1 MSIVKAGRS
10 AANYADGGRYDGPAG
25 IAVDTP
31 AAGFYRY
38 RMVKGGFP
46 VAVKI
51 WFGQPKD
58 PITGELMDRSL
69 RWQAEINGRPA
80 DIDSLWPR
88 VAGSPIDQA
97 EHDYLASINSWAA
110 EHAPDHA
117 AADPRKPID
126 LMSAPIGF

>member
-1 MSIVKAGRS
+1 MGGVLVSRSDIPYAAGS
-10 AANYADGGRYDGPAG
+10 DFKPASG
-25 IAVDTP
+25 IRVDLPTE
-31 AAGFYRY
+31 GFYRH
-38 RMVKGGFP
+38 RMVKGGHP
-46 VAVKI
+46 VGVKI

-110 EHAPDHA
+110 ENAPEHA
-117 AADPRKPID
+117 AADPRKPVD
-126 LMSAPIGF
+126 LLAIPIGF